1 MHATHFLVWAAGSV
15 SAALLLLM
23 AGLRLTSGARLRRR
37 LRKTHSRVVS
47 KAKGPS
53 VQLSVRPP
61 KE

>member
-1 MHATHFLVWAAGSV
+1 MHATLVLSWVAGGV
-15 SAALLLLM
+15 LLALLVFLT
-23 AGLRLTSGARLRRR
+23 GFRLSSGARLRRR
-37 LRKTHSRVVS
+37 LRRTHSRVVS